1 MCNID
6 FQGAMQLF
14 FKKQSHLNGM
24 NLTQVFSGLLG
35 KFGMQKRKL
44 LQIPNMYTNI
54 DVMGNLLNHF
64 Q

>member
-14 FKKQSHLNGM
+14 FKKQSPLNGM